1 MYNNVLKS
9 LIIFILF
16 KIVENNNIYINDLQ
30 NNVLHKTNENVQYIT
45 NKLFSSLGLKII
57 YQNSEDTQNTLK
69 IFYKLKNIFDI
80 NLQIY
85 EMITD
90 ICDEMKSK
98 LKNSDL
104 KLTEIINNII
114 HVGDNLL
121 LSVTSLENVNTVVD
135 GVDGILKSTLAEV
148 KNITQ
153 RRKFEQ
159 NFDFDKT
166 SIETNET
173 VEIKNPNNYSDST
186 EFLVFLNEFL
196 QNINNLTPND
206 FVDRISN
213 LARNK
218 RNFGN

>member
-30 NNVLHKTNENVQYIT
+30 NNVLHKTNENVQYIK
-45 NKLFSSLGLKII
+45 NKLFSSLGLISI
-57 YQNSEDTQNTLK
+57 YQNSEHTQNTLK
-69 IFYKLKNIFDI
+69 MFYKLKNIFDI

-135 GVDGILKSTLAEV
+135 DILKSTLAEV

-153 RRKFEQ
+153 HTKFEQ
-159 NFDFDKT
+159 KFDFDKT
-166 SIETNET
+166 SIENNET

-206 FVDRISN
+206 FVDQISN
-213 LARNK
+213 LSHNK
-218 RNFGN
+218 QNFGN

>member
-1 MYNNVLKS
+1 M
-9 LIIFILF
+9 
-16 KIVENNNIYINDLQ
+16 VENNNIYINDLQ

-45 NKLFSSLGLKII
+45 NKLFSSLGLKSI
-57 YQNSEDTQNTLK
+57 YQNSEHTQNTLK
-69 IFYKLKNIFDI
+69 IFYKLKNVFDI

-114 HVGDNLL
+114 IHVGDNLL

-135 GVDGILKSTLAEV
+135 DILKSTLAEV

-153 RRKFEQ
+153 HRKFEQ
-159 NFDFDKT
+159 KFDLGKT
-166 SIETNET
+166 SIENNET
-173 VEIKNPNNYSDST
+173 VEIKNPKNHSDST
-186 EFLVFLNEFL
+186 EFLAFLNEFL
-196 QNINNLTPND
+196 QNVNNLTPND
-206 FVDRISN
+206 FVDQISN
-213 LARNK
+213 LAHNK

>member
-30 NNVLHKTNENVQYIT
+30 NNVLHKTNENVQYIK
-45 NKLFSSLGLKII
+45 NKLFSSLGLISI
-57 YQNSEDTQNTLK
+57 YQNSEHTQNTLK

-135 GVDGILKSTLAEV
+135 DILKSTLAEV

-153 RRKFEQ
+153 HRKFEQ
-159 NFDFDKT
+159 KFDFDKT
-166 SIETNET
+166 SIENNET
-173 VEIKNPNNYSDST
+173 AEIKNPNNYSDST

-206 FVDRISN
+206 FVDQISN
-213 LARNK
+213 LSHNK
-218 RNFGN
+218 QNFGN